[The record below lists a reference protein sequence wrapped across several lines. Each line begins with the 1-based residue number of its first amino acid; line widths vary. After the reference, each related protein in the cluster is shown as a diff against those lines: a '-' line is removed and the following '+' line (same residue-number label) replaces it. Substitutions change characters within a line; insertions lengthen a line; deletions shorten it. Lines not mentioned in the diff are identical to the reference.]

1 MKMKRQCS
9 SLELKAR
16 PGIVY
21 QPSDSFVHS
30 IPICVPRCTQVP
42 VIISEDTD
50 FAEGNL
56 FNKGLA
62 EKLEEERKRWVK

>member
-1 MKMKRQCS
+1 MKMKRQCR

-16 PGIVY
+16 SGLVY
-21 QPSDSFVHS
+21 ETSDSFVKS
-30 IPICVPRCTQVP
+30 MPLCVPRCTQVP
-42 VIISEDTD
+42 VIISDDAD
-50 FAEGNL
+50 FSEGNL